1 MALQFL
7 SDRINR
13 VKLAAFRLC
22 INCITMFK
30 QRIQRQFYRNGPAH
44 RSGADVSF
52 SDLVKVFGFNSIHI
66 GRWVTAEELQ
76 LAANL
81 FFDAFCDLQHLLQ
94 VPPQVISLN
103 GSLAIT
109 FGIGGQPGVCAHY
122 QPQGRILA
130 LAKNA
135 GGGSLAH
142 EWFHAFDHY
151 IADKMFAK
159 TATRNRFSSSAWLQN
174 LPIIPHYLNELLS
187 TAYQILYLSADGQN
201 KSDFFEHCRQLDCQS
216 NRLYLAMPEEMA
228 ARAFEKVLQ
237 RQPLKNNFLV
247 AGTLK
252 GKGAE
257 AGIYPTDTLS
267 DMLGNIWLEYFQL
280 LGQGLRHKSRS

>member
-1 MALQFL
+1 MT
-7 SDRINR
+7 RTR
-13 VKLAAFRLC
+13 
-22 INCITMFK
+22 
-30 QRIQRQFYRNGPAH
+30 QRIQRQYYRNGPPH
-44 RSGADVSF
+44 RGGADVSF
-52 SDLVKVFGFNSIHI
+52 TDLVKIFAFNSIHI
-66 GRWVTAEELQ
+66 GRWVTPEELQ

-81 FFDAFCDLQHLLQ
+81 FFDAFCDLQQLLQ

-151 IADKMFAK
+151 ISAKMFAK
-159 TATRNRFSSSAWLQN
+159 KATRNQFASSAWLQN
-174 LPIIPHYLNELLS
+174 LPIVPHYLNELLS
-187 TAYQILYLSADGQN
+187 AAFQTLYLSADGQN
-201 KSDFFEHCRQLDCQS
+201 KSDFFEHCKQLDYSS
-216 NRLYLAMPEEMA
+216 NSFYLAMPEEMA

-247 AGTLK
+247 AGTLQ
-252 GKGAE
+252 GKA
-257 AGIYPTDTLS
+257 ADNGIYPTDNLS
-267 DMLGNIWLEYFQL
+267 DALGKIWLEYFQL
-280 LGQGLRHKSRS
+280 LGQGLRYQANNRS